1 MPIYTSISKQ
11 EAIAKF
17 GHYFVLESS
26 NNRWGYDIV
35 EKLGQNHSI
44 FGDDDDTMDFEEAC
58 GSLSAK
64 VRITSHKTI
73 ANNDVKL
80 NSFSYKWDLFF
91 YRKGWINPQ
100 TSEKIYAFLVKDE
113 TARKNLVDEIPFK
126 DLLKPLPDQFH
137 LPTTCFEKDKVYYQ
151 FNHAHSVYQKS
162 EVTEIIP
169 DEIDVSVD
177 DNNVISMSVSF
188 TKKDGEKVNGSV
200 SHQNFKKHETINDY
214 AYFETGYTGVYVFID
229 KDECKKFAISQL
241 NKDIEHFQKSIEEL
255 S

>member
-1 MPIYTSISKQ
+1 MPNYTSISKQ

-26 NNRWGYDIV
+26 NNRWGYEIV

-44 FGDDDDTMDFEEAC
+44 FDEDDDTMDFDEAC
-58 GSLSAK
+58 GSLAAK
-64 VRITSHKTI
+64 VRIAAQKTTI
-73 ANNDVKL
+73 NNDFIL
-80 NSFSYKWDLFF
+80 NSFSHKWDLFF
-91 YRKGWINPQ
+91 YRKGWLNAQ
-100 TSEKIYAFLVKDE
+100 TSEKIYNFLAKDDI
-113 TARKNLVDEIPFK
+113 ARKNLVDEIPFEQ
-126 DLLKPLPDQFH
+126 LLKPLPDQFH
-137 LPTTCFEKDKVYYQ
+137 LPEICFEKDKVYYQ

-169 DEIDVSVD
+169 DEIDVSFD

-200 SHQNFKKHETINDY
+200 SRQNFKKHNEQP
-214 AYFETGYTGVYVFID
+214 YFETGYTGIYVFTD

-241 NKDIEHFQKSIEEL
+241 NKDIEHFQKSIEAL